1 MFLHKVKNINT
12 LHGVKK
18 EDKKYSTMPTFT
30 SIKRNTGEN
39 PENDKPKSSLFSS
52 NEEEQK
58 LELKKFIED
67 DPKWKLEQIIL
78 NEKVRE
84 TVLDVI
90 TFCKN
95 KDRLIE
101 EWGLNNFL
109 KGNSSIGINLYG
121 EPGTGKSI
129 TAEAIA
135 MALGKKVIRVDY
147 SELQDSKWG
156 QTEKNLSQLFKI
168 AEENGSVIFLDEAD
182 GLLGKRTTNS
192 SNSNAANEIKS
203 HLLTLVD
210 RSNVTIIYA
219 TNLFKNFD
227 KAFFRRI
234 LYHIKYPLP
243 TNKELV
249 ELWKFHLGDPN
260 ILERMKL
267 ASIKEIPKDMNN
279 FSYAEIAEYSAGL
292 AGGDIKNITLKLCVK
307 IFAGKITALDTVD
320 VKNEIDTYKQ
330 SLEDSKGTRVVP
342 DNELTE
348 EQRKALEDERKN

>member
-1 MFLHKVKNINT
+1 
-12 LHGVKK
+12 
-18 EDKKYSTMPTFT
+18 MPTFT
-30 SIKRNTGEN
+30 SFKNKSADHSESDN
-39 PENDKPKSSLFSS
+39 HKSSLFSRK
-52 NEEEQK
+52 EEDNKQEI
-58 LELKKFIED
+58 KKFIED
-67 DPKWKLEQIIL
+67 EPKWEINQIIL
-78 NEKVRE
+78 NDKVRE
-84 TVLDVI
+84 TILDVI
-90 TFCKN
+90 TFCQN

-135 MALGKKVIRVDY
+135 KALGKKIIRVDY

-156 QTEKNLSQLFKI
+156 QTEKNLSQLFKS

-210 RSNVTIIYA
+210 RSNVIVIYA

-227 KAFFRRI
+227 RAFFRRI
-234 LYHIKYPLP
+234 LYHVKYPLP
-243 TNKELV
+243 TPDELV
-249 ELWKFHLGDPN
+249 ELWKFHLGEPE
-260 ILERMKL
+260 ILKRMSL
-267 ASIKEIPKDMNN
+267 TSLKEIPKDSAD
-279 FSYAEIAEYSAGL
+279 FSYGDIADASKGL

-307 IFAGKITALDTVD
+307 ICAGKIDMLRTLD
-320 VKNEIDTYKQ
+320 VKNEIDVYKQ
-330 SLEDSKGTRVVP
+330 SLEDSKGARVVP
-342 DNELTE
+342 DSELTD
-348 EQRKALEDERKN
+348 EQRKALKESRENP

>member
-1 MFLHKVKNINT
+1 
-12 LHGVKK
+12 
-18 EDKKYSTMPTFT
+18 MPTFT
-30 SIKRNTGEN
+30 STKKKKDEIGEN
-39 PENDKPKSSLFSS
+39 KRESPLFSK
-52 NEEEQK
+52 NEDDKVESR
-58 LELKKFIED
+58 KFIED
-67 DPKWKLEQIIL
+67 DPKWELEQIIL
-78 NEKVRE
+78 NDKVRE
-84 TVLDVI
+84 TILDVI
-90 TFCKN
+90 TFCEN
-95 KDRLIE
+95 KDRLID

-135 MALGKKVIRVDY
+135 KALGKKIIRVDY

-156 QTEKNLSQLFKI
+156 QTEKNLSQLFKT

-210 RSNVTIIYA
+210 RSNVIVIYA

-227 KAFFRRI
+227 RAFFRRI

-243 TNKELV
+243 TVAELV
-249 ELWKFHLGDPN
+249 ELWKFHLGDAQM
-260 ILERMKL
+260 LERMGL
-267 ASIKEIPKDMNN
+267 SSVKEIPKDNGD
-279 FSYAEIAEYSAGL
+279 FSYDEIAEYSNGL

-307 IFAGKITALDTVD
+307 LCAGKIMLLRTSDIIA
-320 VKNEIDTYKQ
+320 EIDTYKE
-330 SLEDSKGTRVVP
+330 SLEDSKGLAVSNLP
-342 DNELTE
+342 NENL
-348 EQRKALEDERKN
+348 

>member
-1 MFLHKVKNINT
+1 MGDH
-12 LHGVKK
+12 
-18 EDKKYSTMPTFT
+18 
-30 SIKRNTGEN
+30 
-39 PENDKPKSSLFSS
+39 PESDAPKSSLFSKK
-52 NEEEQK
+52 EEDTKQDVR
-58 LELKKFIED
+58 KFIED
-67 DPKWKLEQIIL
+67 EPKWELNQIIL
-78 NEKVRE
+78 NDKVRE

-90 TFCKN
+90 TFCQN
-95 KDRLIE
+95 KDKLIE

-135 MALGKKVIRVDY
+135 MALGKKIIRVDY

-156 QTEKNLSQLFKI
+156 QTEKNLSLLFKT

-210 RSNVTIIYA
+210 RSNVIVIYA

-227 KAFFRRI
+227 RAFFRRI

-243 TNKELV
+243 TTSELV
-249 ELWKFHLGDPN
+249 ELWKFHLGEPE
-260 ILERMKL
+260 ILKRMNL
-267 ASIKEIPKDMNN
+267 ATLKEIPKDSTD
-279 FSYAEIAEYSAGL
+279 FSYQDIAEASSGL

-307 IFAGKITALDTVD
+307 ICAGKIHSLTTSD
-320 VKNEIDTYKQ
+320 VKNEIEVYKQ
-330 SLEDSKGTRVVP
+330 SLEDSKGVRVVP
-342 DNELTE
+342 DSELTD
-348 EQRKALEDERKN
+348 EQRKALKESRENS